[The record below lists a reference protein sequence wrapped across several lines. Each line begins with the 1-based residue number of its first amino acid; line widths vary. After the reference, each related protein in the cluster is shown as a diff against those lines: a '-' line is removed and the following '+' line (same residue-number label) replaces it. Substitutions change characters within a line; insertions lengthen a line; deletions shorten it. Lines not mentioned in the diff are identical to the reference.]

1 MLLSKSF
8 VPILKNNPSEAKI
21 KSHQLMLR
29 VGMIKQASAG
39 IYSWLPLGFK
49 IMKKIEEIV
58 RQEQNKIGAQEILMP
73 TIQSSEIWKESGRY
87 EDYGEEM
94 LRIKDRQNREMLY
107 GPTNEEQVTEIFR
120 SSLKSYKSLPQLLY
134 HIQWKFRDEIRPRFG
149 IMRGREF
156 YMKDAYSFDVSDEEA
171 FYSYNK
177 FFLSYLRTF
186 KRLALTAIPMAADT
200 GPIGGNLSHEFII
213 LADTGESKIFTDKR
227 IFDLNSN
234 DTELEKNSL
243 QQMRKKYEQYYSV
256 TDEKF
261 NKDEFEKVV
270 SEENRL
276 ITKGIEVGH
285 IFYFGD
291 KYSKAMGASVDL
303 PGGKKDFVKM
313 GSYGIGVSRLV
324 GAIIEAKFDDKNEIM
339 KWPLSVAPYDIALV
353 PMINKNDTSALD
365 KAVNINKELIKNN
378 IDALIDDTDEN
389 YSSKIKKM
397 NLIGAPYQII
407 IGKKSEGDL
416 LEFKEI
422 GEETQNLSLTKI
434 IEIIKN
440 KKLKLISNLEKEI
453 TLRFLKAR
461 KNDGFLNVISIFS
474 FIGISLGVAVLII
487 VMSVMNGFRTELI
500 NKIVGFNSHLTIKS
514 YDQLIDK
521 SKIESNDLKLISQ
534 YALFSN
540 SGEAIILKN
549 ETSKGIVLRGYQS
562 DDFSKLEIIKNKN
575 FKGNKIN
582 LEKNNISIGNELSFS
597 LNLKIGDEITILSP
611 SGVQTIIGSMPKQKT
626 FIVTSIFNSGLAE
639 FDNNIALINLSTL
652 EDFFGFKQEQRNLE
666 IYLKNPKNIEK
677 QKFVFQKVYDQE
689 LIYSWADMNSS
700 LFSALKVERNVMF
713 IILSLIIIVAAF
725 NIISGLTILVKNK
738 TKDIAI
744 LKSIGVL
751 NKSIVKIFFL
761 IGIIIGTSA
770 TIFGIFLGVTF
781 SLYVENLRQFLSST
795 FNISLFPE
803 EIYFLSKMPSEIN
816 LNSILII
823 SICSI
828 FITIVVSI
836 FPALKAAKLD
846 PIKALKYE

>member
-1 MLLSKSF
+1 MLLSKLF
-8 VPILKNNPSEAKI
+8 IPILKNNPSEAKI

-49 IMKKIEEIV
+49 VMKKIEKIV

-156 YMKDAYSFDVSDEEA
+156 YMKDAYSFDVSDEDA

-186 KRLALTAIPMAADT
+186 KRLSLTAIPMAADT

-234 DTELEKNSL
+234 DTQLEKNSL
-243 QQMRKKYEQYYSV
+243 QKMRKKYEQYYSV

-261 NKDEFEKVV
+261 NKEEFEKVV

-291 KYSKAMGASVDL
+291 KYSKAMDASVDL

-324 GAIIEAKFDDKNEIM
+324 GAIIEAKYDNKNEIM
-339 KWPLSVAPYDIALV
+339 KWPLSVAPYDIALI
-353 PMINKNDTSALD
+353 PMINKNDSSALD
-365 KAVNINKELIKNN
+365 KAININKELVKNN
-378 IDALIDDTDEN
+378 IDSLIDDTEEN
-389 YSSKIKKM
+389 FSSKIKKM

-407 IGKKSEGDL
+407 IGKKSDGDL

-422 GEETQNLSLTKI
+422 GKEIENLTLAKI
-434 IEIIKN
+434 IEIIK
-440 KKLKLISNLEKEI
+440 
-453 TLRFLKAR
+453 
-461 KNDGFLNVISIFS
+461 
-474 FIGISLGVAVLII
+474 
-487 VMSVMNGFRTELI
+487 
-500 NKIVGFNSHLTIKS
+500 
-514 YDQLIDK
+514 
-521 SKIESNDLKLISQ
+521 
-534 YALFSN
+534 
-540 SGEAIILKN
+540 
-549 ETSKGIVLRGYQS
+549 
-562 DDFSKLEIIKNKN
+562 
-575 FKGNKIN
+575 
-582 LEKNNISIGNELSFS
+582 
-597 LNLKIGDEITILSP
+597 
-611 SGVQTIIGSMPKQKT
+611 KQK
-626 FIVTSIFNSGLAE
+626 
-639 FDNNIALINLSTL
+639 
-652 EDFFGFKQEQRNLE
+652 
-666 IYLKNPKNIEK
+666 
-677 QKFVFQKVYDQE
+677 
-689 LIYSWADMNSS
+689 
-700 LFSALKVERNVMF
+700 
-713 IILSLIIIVAAF
+713 
-725 NIISGLTILVKNK
+725 
-738 TKDIAI
+738 
-744 LKSIGVL
+744 
-751 NKSIVKIFFL
+751 
-761 IGIIIGTSA
+761 
-770 TIFGIFLGVTF
+770 
-781 SLYVENLRQFLSST
+781 
-795 FNISLFPE
+795 
-803 EIYFLSKMPSEIN
+803 N
-816 LNSILII
+816 LN
-823 SICSI
+823 
-828 FITIVVSI
+828 
-836 FPALKAAKLD
+836 
-846 PIKALKYE
+846 

>member
-1 MLLSKSF
+1 MLLSKLF
-8 VPILKNNPSEAKI
+8 IPILKNNPSEAKI

-49 IMKKIEEIV
+49 VMKKIEEIV

-156 YMKDAYSFDVSDEEA
+156 YMKDAYSFDISDDEA

-186 KRLALTAIPMAADT
+186 KRLSLTAIPMAADT

-234 DTELEKNSL
+234 ETELEKNSL

-261 NKDEFEKVV
+261 NKEEFEKVV

-324 GAIIEAKFDDKNEIM
+324 GAIIEAKYDDKNEIM
-339 KWPLSVAPYDIALV
+339 KWPLSVAPYDITLV

-365 KAVNINKELIKNN
+365 KAININKELIKNN
-378 IDALIDDTDEN
+378 IDAIIDDTEEN
-389 YSSKIKKM
+389 FSSKIKKM

-407 IGKKSEGDL
+407 IGKKSDGDL
-416 LEFKEI
+416 LEFKET
-422 GEETQNLSLTKI
+422 GKETQNISLTKI
-434 IEIIKN
+434 VEIIK
-440 KKLKLISNLEKEI
+440 
-453 TLRFLKAR
+453 
-461 KNDGFLNVISIFS
+461 
-474 FIGISLGVAVLII
+474 
-487 VMSVMNGFRTELI
+487 
-500 NKIVGFNSHLTIKS
+500 
-514 YDQLIDK
+514 
-521 SKIESNDLKLISQ
+521 
-534 YALFSN
+534 
-540 SGEAIILKN
+540 
-549 ETSKGIVLRGYQS
+549 
-562 DDFSKLEIIKNKN
+562 
-575 FKGNKIN
+575 
-582 LEKNNISIGNELSFS
+582 
-597 LNLKIGDEITILSP
+597 
-611 SGVQTIIGSMPKQKT
+611 KQK
-626 FIVTSIFNSGLAE
+626 NS
-639 FDNNIALINLSTL
+639 N
-652 EDFFGFKQEQRNLE
+652 
-666 IYLKNPKNIEK
+666 
-677 QKFVFQKVYDQE
+677 
-689 LIYSWADMNSS
+689 
-700 LFSALKVERNVMF
+700 
-713 IILSLIIIVAAF
+713 
-725 NIISGLTILVKNK
+725 
-738 TKDIAI
+738 
-744 LKSIGVL
+744 
-751 NKSIVKIFFL
+751 
-761 IGIIIGTSA
+761 
-770 TIFGIFLGVTF
+770 
-781 SLYVENLRQFLSST
+781 
-795 FNISLFPE
+795 
-803 EIYFLSKMPSEIN
+803 
-816 LNSILII
+816 
-823 SICSI
+823 
-828 FITIVVSI
+828 
-836 FPALKAAKLD
+836 
-846 PIKALKYE
+846 

>member
-171 FYSYNK
+171 FFSYNK

-434 IEIIKN
+434 IEIIK
-440 KKLKLISNLEKEI
+440 
-453 TLRFLKAR
+453 
-461 KNDGFLNVISIFS
+461 
-474 FIGISLGVAVLII
+474 
-487 VMSVMNGFRTELI
+487 
-500 NKIVGFNSHLTIKS
+500 
-514 YDQLIDK
+514 
-521 SKIESNDLKLISQ
+521 
-534 YALFSN
+534 
-540 SGEAIILKN
+540 
-549 ETSKGIVLRGYQS
+549 
-562 DDFSKLEIIKNKN
+562 
-575 FKGNKIN
+575 
-582 LEKNNISIGNELSFS
+582 
-597 LNLKIGDEITILSP
+597 
-611 SGVQTIIGSMPKQKT
+611 KQK
-626 FIVTSIFNSGLAE
+626 N
-639 FDNNIALINLSTL
+639 
-652 EDFFGFKQEQRNLE
+652 
-666 IYLKNPKNIEK
+666 
-677 QKFVFQKVYDQE
+677 
-689 LIYSWADMNSS
+689 
-700 LFSALKVERNVMF
+700 
-713 IILSLIIIVAAF
+713 
-725 NIISGLTILVKNK
+725 
-738 TKDIAI
+738 
-744 LKSIGVL
+744 
-751 NKSIVKIFFL
+751 
-761 IGIIIGTSA
+761 
-770 TIFGIFLGVTF
+770 
-781 SLYVENLRQFLSST
+781 
-795 FNISLFPE
+795 
-803 EIYFLSKMPSEIN
+803 
-816 LNSILII
+816 
-823 SICSI
+823 
-828 FITIVVSI
+828 
-836 FPALKAAKLD
+836 
-846 PIKALKYE
+846 

>member
-107 GPTNEEQVTEIFR
+107 GPTNEEQVTDIFR

-353 PMINKNDTSALD
+353 PMINKNDTSALE
-365 KAVNINKELIKNN
+365 KAININKELIKNN

-422 GEETQNLSLTKI
+422 GEEAQNLSLTKI
-434 IEIIKN
+434 IEIIK
-440 KKLKLISNLEKEI
+440 
-453 TLRFLKAR
+453 
-461 KNDGFLNVISIFS
+461 
-474 FIGISLGVAVLII
+474 
-487 VMSVMNGFRTELI
+487 
-500 NKIVGFNSHLTIKS
+500 
-514 YDQLIDK
+514 
-521 SKIESNDLKLISQ
+521 
-534 YALFSN
+534 
-540 SGEAIILKN
+540 
-549 ETSKGIVLRGYQS
+549 
-562 DDFSKLEIIKNKN
+562 
-575 FKGNKIN
+575 
-582 LEKNNISIGNELSFS
+582 
-597 LNLKIGDEITILSP
+597 
-611 SGVQTIIGSMPKQKT
+611 KQK
-626 FIVTSIFNSGLAE
+626 N
-639 FDNNIALINLSTL
+639 
-652 EDFFGFKQEQRNLE
+652 
-666 IYLKNPKNIEK
+666 
-677 QKFVFQKVYDQE
+677 
-689 LIYSWADMNSS
+689 
-700 LFSALKVERNVMF
+700 
-713 IILSLIIIVAAF
+713 
-725 NIISGLTILVKNK
+725 
-738 TKDIAI
+738 
-744 LKSIGVL
+744 
-751 NKSIVKIFFL
+751 
-761 IGIIIGTSA
+761 
-770 TIFGIFLGVTF
+770 
-781 SLYVENLRQFLSST
+781 
-795 FNISLFPE
+795 
-803 EIYFLSKMPSEIN
+803 
-816 LNSILII
+816 
-823 SICSI
+823 
-828 FITIVVSI
+828 
-836 FPALKAAKLD
+836 
-846 PIKALKYE
+846 